1 MMKIKLIVCL
11 LMLSLGVFSQ
21 NTETSGFQ
29 VPNFAPKSPEAAAF
43 LKYGEYPVDLS
54 TGVPS
59 VSIPIYTIE
68 TKNFKLPITL
78 DYHASG
84 IKVNQEATWVGLGWN
99 LNSGAQIILSVR
111 DDVDENN
118 PYIDEIPD
126 SNAILAYWNMH
137 QYAFN
142 QGPIFNEHLDKSRV
156 KDVYSFSSPT
166 AKGEFYIKNF
176 ATNDVVIF
184 PPDAFKVE
192 LLGASRA
199 NLGFK
204 ITDTSGNVYQFTTTK
219 EVSVRTLTHNDT
231 YISAWY
237 VDEIKTPTNDKLNF
251 VYQDD
256 GTLNDYSFTQRVEIK
271 EVGTGCGQPQA
282 VTQNTNSAIINEG
295 GTTMTMSK
303 KIKEIIFNNGQS
315 KVIFEKTNGREDL
328 VNGNGF
334 LNKIEIK
341 QLENNQF
348 IFKKGYSFGYSYSI
362 SDDYNALNYQR
373 KRLRLDNVLSLI
385 EGEGHNF
392 IYSDINLPSKTS
404 KSQDF
409 YGYYNGYGNSDMIP
423 KHFFSNPYPMEVGSA
438 NRSVNPLVNQAGI
451 LKEIHYPT
459 KGWTK
464 FIYETNQYFG
474 VDEFE
479 KYNLKIVSSNTLQGT
494 GTPSLAPNESPGINL
509 IPICNNPNPVNCV
522 QYREVPFEASNAQ
535 GQLTFQI
542 LNNYGYER
550 KHDYA
555 RVRIYNSSG
564 DEIYSSGKIKANQP
578 ITYNFNGINS
588 GTILMEAYGAIMSI
602 EGLQLKYVNNNNLTT
617 KNNYSA
623 GLRIR
628 FIENYN
634 HNTNVLSKKEY
645 DYLEPTDVTKS
656 SGKLIN
662 NLVTSFSSNTFT
674 NVTISQFNGD
684 CIGCVCLPQ
693 SNYTRSYS
701 ISSNSRYGIEG
712 NTVVY
717 KYVKEK
723 SSDPLNNKNGY
734 TLYEFNTESD
744 EIPFGDPSVQIYK
757 TWKRGK
763 IVTKKEYRT
772 TLNNDYIIRQETN
785 NYVDDNSKISVI
797 NGFKLFRHLS
807 INFSSTE
814 NNFNQLDCIYQGIS
828 GSCYVPINVFDGVY
842 EVVTYN
848 LPVAWNYLKSQEI
861 AEYFYDSSNI
871 ISGTLTT
878 NKTYNYNNP
887 SHLQLTSQVT
897 TNSKGD
903 VLKTEYKYPSDLIGF
918 EQTPYMQQLLDANR
932 IGEPVITKTFN
943 GSTKLTENHSKY
955 GNSTATGNL
964 LLPTEVHT
972 RIGATDINIAA
983 IEDRKIQFT
992 LYDTSGNVQEYKLE
1006 NGTPVTIIWGYNKT
1020 QPIAKIENA
1029 TYASI
1034 TPSLISS
1041 AQTASD
1047 SGNEASLLIA
1057 LTALRTGLANAM
1069 VTTYTYIP
1077 LVGVSTIT
1085 DPKGDTITYAYDS
1098 FGRLKNV
1105 KDKNGNIL
1113 SENEYHYKN

>member
-1 MMKIKLIVCL
+1 MMKIKLIVCV
-11 LMLSLGVFSQ
+11 LMLSLSIFSQ
-21 NTETSGFQ
+21 NTETTGFQ
-29 VPNFAPKSPEAAAF
+29 VPNFAPKSPEASAF

-54 TGVPS
+54 NGVPS
-59 VSIPIYTIE
+59 VSIPLYTIE
-68 TKNFKLPITL
+68 TKSFKLPITL
-78 DYHASG
+78 DYHTSG

-126 SNAILAYWNMH
+126 SNAILAYWAIH
-137 QYAFN
+137 PYQFN
-142 QGPIFNEHLDKSRV
+142 GGPIVTENLEKSRV
-156 KDVYSFSSPT
+156 KDVYSFSSST

-176 ATNDVVIF
+176 ANNDVVIF

-192 LLGASRA
+192 LLGASRT

-204 ITDTSGNVYQFTTTK
+204 ITDTSGNIYLFTTTR

-237 VDEIKTPTNDKLNF
+237 VDEIQTPTNDKLNF

-256 GTLNDYSFTQRVEIK
+256 GTLNDYSFSQRVEVK
-271 EVGTGCGQPQA
+271 ETGIDINLS
-282 VTQNTNSAIINEG
+282 TQQIQYSNSVVINEG
-295 GTTMTMSK
+295 GTTMTMTK
-303 KIKEIIFNNGQS
+303 KIKEIIFNNAQS
-315 KVIFEKTNGREDL
+315 KVIFEKTIGREDL
-328 VNGNGF
+328 ANGNGY
-334 LNKIEIK
+334 LNKIEIQ

-348 IFKKGYSFGYSYSI
+348 ITKKGYSFEYSYSI
-362 SDDYNALNYQR
+362 SDDYNTINYQS
-373 KRLRLDNVLSLI
+373 KRLRLENVLSLI
-385 EGEGHNF
+385 EGEGHSF
-392 IYSDINLPSKTS
+392 VYSDINLPSKTS

-409 YGYYNGYGNSDMIP
+409 YGYYNGFGNSDMIP
-423 KHFFSNPYPMEVGSA
+423 KHFFTNPYPMEVGSA

-464 FIYETNQYFG
+464 FNYETNQYFG
-474 VDEFE
+474 IDEFE

-555 RVRIYNSSG
+555 RVRIFDSSG
-564 DEIYSSGKIKANQP
+564 EEIYSSGKIKANQS
-578 ITYNFNGINS
+578 ISYNFNGINT
-588 GTILMEAYGAIMSI
+588 GAILMEAYGGIMSI
-602 EGLQLKYVNNNNLTT
+602 ESMQLRYVNKDLTT
-617 KNNYSA
+617 LKNVYSS

-628 FIENYN
+628 SIENYN
-634 HNTNVLSKKEY
+634 HNTNLLTKKEY
-645 DYLEPTDVTKS
+645 DYVEPTDITKS

-662 NLVTSFSSNTFT
+662 NLVCSFSSNPFVNLTFS
-674 NVTISQFNGD
+674 VVPCPED
-684 CIGCVCLPQ
+684 EYHGCQKLD
-693 SNYTRSYS
+693 YLKTYS
-701 ISSNSRYGIEG
+701 ISSSSRYGIEG

-723 SSDPLNNKNGY
+723 SIDSINNKNGY
-734 TLYEFNTESD
+734 TLFEFNTESD
-744 EIPFGDPSVQIYK
+744 EIPFGNPSVQIFK

-763 IVTKKEYRT
+763 IVDKKEYRT
-772 TLNNDYIIRQETN
+772 SGIYDYIIRQESN
-785 NYVDDNSKISVI
+785 NYMDDNSKISFI
-797 NGFKLFRHLS
+797 NGFKMFRHLTMNYS
-807 INFSSTE
+807 SYTTVLELPFSV
-814 NNFNQLDCIYQGIS
+814 FR
-828 GSCYVPINVFDGVY
+828 GSYYVPLSAAEAY
-842 EVVTYN
+842 EVITYN
-848 LPVAWNYLKSQEI
+848 LPIPWNYLKSQEI
-861 AEYFYDSSNI
+861 KEYFYNSSNVL
-871 ISGTLTT
+871 SGTLTT

-903 VLKTEYKYPSDLIGF
+903 VIKTEYKYPPDLIGL

-943 GSTKLTENHSKY
+943 GSTKLTENHTKY
-955 GNSTATGNL
+955 GNSTSTGNL
-964 LLPTEVHT
+964 LLPTEVH
-972 RIGATDINIAA
+972 RRKGSTDINISVL
-983 IEDRKIQFT
+983 EDRKMQFT
-992 LYDTSGNVQEYKLE
+992 LYDSNGNMQEYKLE

-1034 TPSLISS
+1034 TPSLITS

-1057 LTALRTGLANAM
+1057 LTALRTGLPDAM
-1069 VTTYTYIP
+1069 VSTYTYKP
-1077 LVGVSTIT
+1077 LIGVSTIT
-1085 DPKGDTITYAYDS
+1085 NPKGDTFTYAYDFS
-1098 FGRLKNV
+1098 GRLQSV
-1105 KDKNGNIL
+1105 IDKNGNIL